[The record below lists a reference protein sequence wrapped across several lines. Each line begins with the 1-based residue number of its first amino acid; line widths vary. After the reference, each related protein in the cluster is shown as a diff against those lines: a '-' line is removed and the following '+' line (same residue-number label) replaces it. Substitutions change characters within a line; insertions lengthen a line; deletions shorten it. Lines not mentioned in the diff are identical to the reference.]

1 MHGFRGRANEY
12 WSHRCPN
19 ILARTEECFLA
30 EGWRGSLRQDD
41 WGRVLPGGFAI
52 YSNFYLEVGGF
63 EHAFNRFADLVLGA
77 TFHSQGRRLGD
88 AAGAAVRTLEALSES
103 LRQGGRDIPV

>member
-19 ILARTEECFLA
+19 ILTRTEECFLA

-41 WGRVLPGGFAI
+41 WGRVLPRGFAI
-52 YSNFYLEVGGF
+52 ITPEV
-63 EHAFNRFADLVLGA
+63 L
-77 TFHSQGRRLGD
+77 Q
-88 AAGAAVRTLEALSES
+88 AVRERAEA
-103 LRQGGRDIPV
+103 RFGRTFKFTEFSRD